1 MTNWK
6 ADIDALIEE
15 TMAFAK
21 RIDVAPTMPRTI
33 VEPNRMPSVNWMSSE
48 REEIR
53 QRVANF
59 KAHQQ
64 RFLREREDFVA
75 SEWKRMRASQH
86 RSDT

>member
-1 MTNWK
+1 MTDWK
-6 ADIDALIEE
+6 ADLDALIDE

-21 RIDVAPTMPRTI
+21 RVHAETPTPRTI
-33 VEPNRMPSVNWMSSE
+33 VEPNRVPSVNWMSTE

-53 QRVANF
+53 QRIANF

-75 SEWKRMRASQH
+75 SEWKRMLTSQH